1 MLLRVWSRRISHHSK
16 TSLNPRHRTRP
27 KSWFILPFRGC
38 GWGRWGHQIF
48 RHAAWG
54 RYWPQVYVASSV
66 QVTFLK
72 IFVLKTLNQLDLF
85 SLLQK
90 TIKRNNFENKIMF
103 DLYLV
108 QLIQPPILW
117 ILNIFFV
124 DFYFKSISKYTR
136 KCQYNLLYKKEKNT
150 LQHLRLGKLKFG
162 ICKIGCSMSWMRYL
176 IAIFSSQCTYRL
188 KRPQSNTMKLMAD
201 TTFAV

>member
-1 MLLRVWSRRISHHSK
+1 MIIFFSFDIISQNLNRSNSNIVLLRVWSRRISHHSK

-72 IFVLKTLNQLDLF
+72 IFFWKSWTNLIFFLSINQ
-85 SLLQK
+85 
-90 TIKRNNFENKIMF
+90 NNFENKVMF
-103 DLYLV
+103 DL
-108 QLIQPPILW
+108 
-117 ILNIFFV
+117 NGTNV
-124 DFYFKSISKYTR
+124 DKSIK
-136 KCQYNLLYKKEKNT
+136 
-150 LQHLRLGKLKFG
+150 RLG
-162 ICKIGCSMSWMRYL
+162 S
-176 IAIFSSQCTYRL
+176 
-188 KRPQSNTMKLMAD
+188 P
-201 TTFAV
+201 

>member
-1 MLLRVWSRRISHHSK
+1 MEESWKVFWFSNNFMYIVIFGIIFFSFDIISQNLNRSNSNIVLLRVWSRRISHHSK

-90 TIKRNNFENKIMF
+90 TINQIDFENKVMF
-103 DLYLV
+103 D
-108 QLIQPPILW
+108 
-117 ILNIFFV
+117 
-124 DFYFKSISKYTR
+124 FKR
-136 KCQYNLLYKKEKNT
+136 DKC
-150 LQHLRLGKLKFG
+150 RLDEF
-162 ICKIGCSMSWMRYL
+162 
-176 IAIFSSQCTYRL
+176 Q
-188 KRPQSNTMKLMAD
+188 
-201 TTFAV
+201 

>member
-72 IFVLKTLNQLDLF
+72 IFFLKKLNQFDLF

-90 TIKRNNFENKIMF
+90 TINQINFENKVMF
-103 DLYLV
+103 DFKWDKCKG
-108 QLIQPPILW
+108 QLISKCPFGVIVWTKIPIQ
-117 ILNIFFV
+117 
-124 DFYFKSISKYTR
+124 KISEISALASKER
-136 KCQYNLLYKKEKNT
+136 SNQKLY
-150 LQHLRLGKLKFG
+150 
-162 ICKIGCSMSWMRYL
+162 
-176 IAIFSSQCTYRL
+176 
-188 KRPQSNTMKLMAD
+188 
-201 TTFAV
+201 